1 MKQINIIPLTCH
13 PDPKTNLAPPEIMP
27 RALLPVSLIEL

>member
-13 PDPKTNLAPPEIMP
+13 PDPKTNLAPPAIMT
-27 RALLPVSLIEL
+27 RASLLVSSVKL